1 MNANDP
7 DRCQSTVAG
16 GQCKHKALPGMDKCA
31 IHAKGLE
38 GDELRYYLLTNK
50 LIGDAARRHAGADE
64 IKSLRDE
71 IAITRAIMERR
82 LNTVQTDAELASAMP
97 QIHSYMMALEKL
109 VSSCHQMEVK
119 LGVLLDKSA
128 LLSAAQKIINIIDQK
143 LPQDLFEGRD
153 ELVGEIAREIVS
165 AIATQE
171 NPDA

>member
-7 DRCQSTVAG
+7 ERCQSTIPG
-16 GQCKHKALPGMDKCA
+16 GQCKHTALPGSDKCA
-31 IHAKGLE
+31 VHAKGLK

-82 LNTVQTDAELASAMP
+82 LNTVKTDAELASAMP

-119 LGVLLDKSA
+119 LGALLDKTA
-128 LLSAAQKIINIIDQK
+128 LLTVAQKIINVIDTK
-143 LPQDLFEGRD
+143 ITRDMVPERD
-153 ELVGEIAREIVS
+153 ELIAEIAREIVQ

-171 NPDA
+171 NDL